1 MVFCLYKHHASHNMI
16 NAGSKIGIVCCSNG
30 QNRKNTGNISDL
42 SKVLGS
48 LGLHPVFS
56 DHIYVS
62 QEGATGTG
70 QERAKA
76 LMDFYRDDEIKG
88 IFDIS
93 GGDMVNGVL
102 PYLNYEV
109 IADSD
114 KTFWG
119 YSDLTTVINA
129 IYARTGKAS
138 VLYQIRNLIYNHG
151 EQQIMDLRNSL
162 ISGND
167 DLFRIDDWLFS

>member
-30 QNRKNTGNISDL
+30 QNRKNTGNISHL

-109 IADSD
+109 IADRD
-114 KTFWG
+114 IAT
-119 YSDLTTVINA
+119 
-129 IYARTGKAS
+129 
-138 VLYQIRNLIYNHG
+138 
-151 EQQIMDLRNSL
+151 
-162 ISGND
+162 
-167 DLFRIDDWLFS
+167 

>member
-30 QNRKNTGNISDL
+30 QNRKNTGNISHL

-119 YSDLTTVINA
+119 YSDLTTQIND
-129 IYARTGKAS
+129 I
-138 VLYQIRNLIYNHG
+138 
-151 EQQIMDLRNSL
+151 
-162 ISGND
+162 
-167 DLFRIDDWLFS
+167 

>member
-1 MVFCLYKHHASHNMI
+1 MPMI
-16 NAGSKIGIVCCSNG
+16 SRLFPIFSSIPIVSSGIYFSF
-30 QNRKNTGNISDL
+30 S
-42 SKVLGS
+42 S
-48 LGLHPVFS
+48 LQQRPW
-56 DHIYVS
+56 
-62 QEGATGTG
+62 
-70 QERAKA
+70 
-76 LMDFYRDDEIKG
+76 
-88 IFDIS
+88 
-93 GGDMVNGVL
+93 NGVL